1 MKKSLLLT
9 GMAMTAAA
17 TIALAACG
25 ETGKSGGASLET
37 EDVYGMGAVTTVR
50 LLGSEFSAQA
60 IQGLSSV
67 KALGATFAAEEG
79 AQDGET
85 AGGETA
91 DGETAGGAATED
103 PAISQAEKFN
113 QYFNMLDTMLG
124 EEIVHT
130 QVSEN
135 KDEGYAAYT
144 HKMTITGKD
153 IEGNDVT
160 HLMYY
165 TETLVSEEKE
175 EDEEEREYRLT
186 GVMVLD
192 GVEYAMEGGREEERE
207 AGETEDEI
215 YIRAYLNEQ
224 DKGTYVQVEQETS
237 VEEGE
242 TEKEY
247 VYSIYENGKLIE
259 ETAVEFETERE
270 GGKEEAEYE
279 LEFRQG
285 ESRGKYKVERESYGE
300 NAKMKVSY
308 AIDGT
313 YGEFHI
319 RRTTDEN
326 GNAVYEYTFENGE
339 IRNLP
344 DERND

>member
-67 KALGATFAAEEG
+67 KALGATFTAEDP
-79 AQDGET
+79 AQ
-85 AGGETA
+85 GGTEELPGG
-91 DGETAGGAATED
+91 DGAATED

-153 IEGNDVT
+153 MEGNDVT

-165 TETLVSEEKE
+165 TERLVSEEKE

-207 AGETEDEI
+207 EGETEDEI

-308 AIDGT
+308 EIDGT

-339 IRNLP
+339 IRRLP

>member
-67 KALGATFAAEEG
+67 KALGATFAAEDP
-79 AQDGET
+79 AQ
-85 AGGETA
+85 GGTEELPGG
-91 DGETAGGAATED
+91 DGAATED

-153 IEGNDVT
+153 MEGNDVT

-165 TETLVSEEKE
+165 TERLVSKEKE

-308 AIDGT
+308 EIDGT